1 MNQVS
6 HRLIITNATIVL
18 ANRVMVDGNVQWIT
32 TSSNPKSHTQTGCV
46 CNGSIGNRAN
56 GASDPTLACA
66 GKMRLDDVK
75 EDPET
80 LFVHSVSP
88 TEVPIIHVMA

>member
-1 MNQVS
+1 
-6 HRLIITNATIVL
+6 
-18 ANRVMVDGNVQWIT
+18 MVDGNVQWIT

-66 GKMRLDDVK
+66 GKMRRDDVK

-88 TEVPIIHVMA
+88 APDTLPRWMESALPLVDRTDVVAMVAMAEA